1 MFRKLPAFFL
11 ILLLITGCAKKS
23 GFRIEGQLKDHSGEY
38 VKLKRVDVNIS
49 VFLDSVKIKNNGS
62 FRFKIK
68 AAVPEFYEVG
78 LADENF
84 ITLLAEPGEKI
95 TLGFT
100 GKNLFENY
108 SVTGSPGT
116 SKLMMLDSV
125 LASTKKKIEELRT
138 RYNNAVNE
146 PDFKEKEAR
155 INKEFIQLL
164 KDQRM
169 YNIGFI
175 LKNLR
180 SFASVKALYQMVDQ
194 NTYVLYDSRD
204 LQYLKL
210 VSDTLSSL
218 YPASKQAKSLKIN
231 FDQEYKQSQMNQ
243 ITAFMNSMPAS
254 KLDPSL
260 KDLNGKRIALS
271 SLHGRYVL
279 LSFWSASSE
288 DCIAENLTFKELYR
302 KYRNKG
308 FEIYQINL
316 DTDEDTWRKAVR
328 FDELPWLNVRED
340 DPAKPQNAILYNVKV
355 LPANYLYDKEGNIIG
370 VNLHGKALQLKLSQ
384 LFGN

>member
-1 MFRKLPAFFL
+1 MFRKIPAFFL
-11 ILLLITGCAKKS
+11 ILLLITGCAKKN
-23 GFRIEGQLKDHSGEY
+23 GFRIEGKLQDHSGEY
-38 VKLKRVDVNIS
+38 IKLKRVDVNIS
-49 VFLDSVKIKNNGS
+49 VSLDSVKIKSNGS
-62 FRFKIK
+62 FRFKVK
-68 AAVPEFYEVG
+68 ASVPEFYEVG
-78 LADENF
+78 LSDADF
-84 ITLLAEPGEKI
+84 ITLLAQPGEKI
-95 TLGFT
+95 TVGFA

-116 SKLMMLDSV
+116 SKLMMLDST
-125 LASTKKKIEELRT
+125 LTGTKKKIEDLRT
-138 RYNNAVNE
+138 RYNSAVND
-146 PDFKEKEAR
+146 PDFKEKEAQ

-180 SFASVKALYQMVDQ
+180 SFASVKALYQMVDK

-204 LQYLKL
+204 LQFLKL

-218 YPASKQAKSLKIN
+218 YPTSKQAKSLKIN
-231 FDQEYKQSQMNQ
+231 FDQEYKQSQMNRVTEL
-243 ITAFMNSMPAS
+243 INSMPTS

-260 KDLNGKRIALS
+260 KDINGKRISLS

-288 DCIAENLTFKELYR
+288 DCLIENLALKELY
-302 KYRNKG
+302 KQYRNKG

-340 DPAKPQNAILYNVKV
+340 DPAIPKNAILYNVKV
-355 LPANYLYDKEGNIIG
+355 LPANYLYDKEGSIIG
-370 VNLHGKALQLKLSQ
+370 VNLHGRTLQLKLSQ